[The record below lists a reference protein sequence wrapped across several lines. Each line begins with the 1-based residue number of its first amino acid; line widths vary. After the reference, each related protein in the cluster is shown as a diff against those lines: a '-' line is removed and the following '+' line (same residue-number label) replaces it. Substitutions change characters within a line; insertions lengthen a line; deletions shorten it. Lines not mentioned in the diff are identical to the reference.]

1 MDYKIFLAAVVAL
14 PALSTASLFGNEP
27 VPCYSTDS
35 VSEGAAGVDSLSMET
50 TLGEIIVSAPK
61 VIHKADMDVYYPD
74 KRVVESS
81 QNGLT
86 LISNMMIPTLNVN
99 DMMGTVRTDGQD
111 VQIRINGRQATVDE
125 LRTLNPKAIKRLEWI
140 DDPGVRYGEAAAV
153 LNVITVNP
161 NAGGSFMARAMPA
174 LYRPWG
180 NAYADLKLNN
190 GRSQFEIGLF
200 GRYCNRMSAYRE
212 YTETFT
218 MPDGTSLTRTE
229 TPVDGYVSQTGM
241 NPYFS
246 YSYVNPDKTMVWA
259 YAEFNKR
266 WPTTRSNTGILT
278 LSQGMGQV
286 SLHEVSSDSGTRPKL
301 SVYVEKNFA
310 HRQTIAVNIGASV
323 NNGRS
328 EHDYRET
335 DISTGNVNTDISTH
349 LRERQ
354 YKLSAETFYIRQF
367 NATRLLGGVN
377 YSGLWTKQRRE
388 TGVESRQT
396 QQKAYLFG
404 EYFQRIGKV
413 SVTAGIGAQYLG
425 IGYDDKG
432 KNHSSWSWQPRLT
445 VNWNIAPHSK
455 IRASFSGRTSAP
467 TASQTDSQWQQID
480 GFQYQIGNRDLRSYT
495 VYKTQL
501 RYSFNFWR
509 VQGSLD
515 GRWNRAPKAI
525 APFMQWRDNRLVTA
539 FENSRGWTTLQ
550 FTASAQVDVIPK
562 YLVAKGSLRYYRG
575 HTAGTG
581 YSHNYNAW
589 SGDVALVA
597 SWRNFTLTAS
607 YEVNPS
613 TLSGETI
620 QSGERISTV
629 QLAYRWKNFFFE
641 AGMFMPF
648 SHYKMSSESLNRYN
662 TNRNVLRS
670 NSFDRMAVVSVSY
683 SISWG
688 HQRKAVSRRIDDSE
702 EPEAAKAAGR

>member
-1 MDYKIFLAAVVAL
+1 MDYRIFLAAVVTL

-27 VPCYSTDS
+27 VPCYSADS
-35 VSEGAAGVDSLSMET
+35 VSGGATGADSLISER
-50 TLGEIIVSAPK
+50 TLAEVTVSAPK

-74 KRVVESS
+74 KRVMESS

-86 LISNMMIPTLNVN
+86 LINNMMIPTLNVN

-125 LRTLNPKAIKRLEWI
+125 LRTLNPAAIKRLEWI

-161 NAGGSFMARAMPA
+161 DAGGSLMAMAMPA

-218 MPDGTSLTRTE
+218 MPDGTLLTRTE

-278 LSQGMGQV
+278 LSQGNGKIN
-286 SLHEVSSDSGTRPKL
+286 LHEVSFNSETRPKINL
-301 SVYVEKNFA
+301 YVEQKFA
-310 HRQTIAVNIGASV
+310 NKQTLAFDINASLG
-323 NNGRS
+323 NNRS
-328 EHDYRET
+328 GHDYRET
-335 DISTGNVNTDISTH
+335 DMSTENVITDISTR

-354 YKLSAETFYIRQF
+354 HKLNVEADYIRQF
-367 NATRLLGGVN
+367 KSSRATGGVK
-377 YSGLWTKQRRE
+377 YSGLWTAQRRE

-413 SVTAGIGAQYLG
+413 SITAGIGTQYLHL
-425 IGYDDKG
+425 GYDEEKRG
-432 KNHSSWSWQPRLT
+432 HSSWSWQPRLT

-467 TASQTDSQWQQID
+467 SASQTDSQWQQID

-495 VYKTQL
+495 VYKAQL

-515 GRWNRAPKAI
+515 GRWSRAPKAI
-525 APFMQWRDNRLVTA
+525 APYMLWHDDRLVTA

-550 FTASAQVDVIPK
+550 FTASAQVDIISK
-562 YLVAKGSLRYYRG
+562 YLVAKGSLRFYRG

-589 SGDVALVA
+589 SGDVAMVA

-641 AGMFMPF
+641 AGMLMPF
-648 SHYKMSSESLNRYN
+648 SHYKMSSESINRYN

-683 SISWG
+683 NFSWG
-688 HQRKAVSRRIDDSE
+688 RQRKAVSRIIEDGE
-702 EPEAAKAAGR
+702 EPETTKAVGR